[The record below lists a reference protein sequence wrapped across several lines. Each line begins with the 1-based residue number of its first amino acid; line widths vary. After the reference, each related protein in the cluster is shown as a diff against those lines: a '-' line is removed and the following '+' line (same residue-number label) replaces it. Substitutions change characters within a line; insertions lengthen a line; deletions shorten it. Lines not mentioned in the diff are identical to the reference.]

1 MDILVRDLWKSYGE
15 KQIFAGFSCQIPQG
29 SRCAVLAPSG
39 SGKTTLLRL
48 LLGLEAP
55 DAGTICGVP
64 AEKSVLF
71 QENRLIPRLSALD
84 NIRMAAPEAG
94 TAAAG
99 ILEQLGLDTLTQTQ
113 PAETLSGGQA
123 RRAAL
128 ARALARQGGLLALDE
143 PFTGLDNDA
152 RSLAAAA
159 ILRSLHG
166 RTLLLVTPHPE
177 DIDLLDITHKI
188 SLPR

>member
-143 PFTGLDNDA
+143 PFSGLDDDA
-152 RSLAAAA
+152 RRRAAGT
-159 ILRSLHG
+159 ILRYLRG
-166 RTLLLVTPHPE
+166 RTLLLITHRPE
-177 DIDLLDITHKI
+177 DLALLDITRQI
-188 SLPR
+188 YI